1 MGFMVILSIGEKPNA
16 RKPQG
21 GMEFLVVDALK

>member
-1 MGFMVILSIGEKPNA
+1 MGAEATLSIGETLA